1 MTVRETLAFSG
12 RCQGVGSRYGALM
25 YNTCLCFPEML
36 IELARREKDTN
47 IKPDLDVNIFMK
59 VMDAFRK
66 ARRLL
71 LRWYW

>member
-12 RCQGVGSRYGALM
+12 RCQGVGSRY
-25 YNTCLCFPEML
+25 EML

-71 LRWYW
+71 LRWYWRRNNPKIV